1 MASGAWLNSR
11 LGDRRFTPY
20 QAVVDPWYQSGQRPG
35 AVGRDLPGEDVIRFS
50 GEVAPHTFA
59 ERGSSERGS
68 SERGSSERGSSVK
81 ANDSSSSS
89 SDGEGGRKSKRTGE
103 KKKGR
108 CWTGYEPV
116 PGKKPYSDGSCQKA

>member
-35 AVGRDLPGEDVIRFS
+35 AVGRDLPGEDVIRFN

-59 ERGSSERGS
+59 
-68 SERGSSERGSSVK
+68 ERGSSERGSSVK